1 MLNSSIKK
9 NDLIMTLKTKTLRAC
24 LILAVPFFL
33 SGRIIAQNQ
42 TLSLKEC
49 INYTLQN
56 HPNSTIYKN
65 SVKSAKEKIR
75 ENRSALLPSISGNVG
90 LDYNIKLATSVIP
103 AGSLGTEETKLQMGN
118 KFSNSAYVELDQKL
132 FDRSA
137 LLDVKTS
144 KVDKEIA
151 DLDLLKENET
161 LIYNT
166 ASAYYEVLT
175 YAEKGKLLRESE
187 KRYEKTVNI
196 LELRYAQGE
205 EKKSEYTRA
214 KVNYNNVRFDIESNN
229 SSYKLAL
236 NKLKNSIGMDIEVPI
251 SIKDSITG
259 IDVKELPLTIGLN
272 DFDANRLLDFQ
283 IDQKNLSIK
292 KLDIKQKR
300 AAYLPTLS
308 LYGKYGGD
316 AYGSDFLK
324 TLGGTWY
331 DYSVIGVKATIPIF
345 SGFKK
350 QSQLAQSKLSLASM
364 ELTNELNLQEYKLNI
379 ENASTD
385 IVSTYTNLKESKENL
400 QLATEMMDAAM
411 VEYREGTVTLSS
423 LLDTDYSYKEARTN
437 YTTSLLDYLTAQLSY
452 YKNIGTISQFV
463 NEIK

>member
-1 MLNSSIKK
+1 
-9 NDLIMTLKTKTLRAC
+9 MTIKTKILRVC
-24 LILAVPFFL
+24 LMLALPFFL
-33 SGRIIAQNQ
+33 SGRIVAQDQ

-49 INYTLQN
+49 INYTLQH

-65 SVKSAKEKIR
+65 SAKSAKEKIR
-75 ENRSALLPSISGNVG
+75 ESRSALLPSVSGSVG
-90 LDYNIKLATSVIP
+90 LDYNLKLATSVIP
-103 AGSLGTEETKLQMGN
+103 AGSFGTEETKLQMGN

-144 KVDKEIA
+144 KVNKEIA
-151 DLDLLKENET
+151 DLNLLKENET

-187 KRYEKTVNI
+187 KRYETTVSI
-196 LELRYAQGE
+196 LKLRYAQGE

-214 KVNYNNVRFDIESNN
+214 RVNYNNVQFEIESNN

-251 SIKDSITG
+251 SIEDSITD
-259 IDVKELPLTIGLN
+259 IDVKELPSTIGLN

-283 IDQKNLSIK
+283 IDQRNLDVK
-292 KLDIKQKR
+292 KLDIKQKK

-308 LYGKYGGD
+308 LYGKYGGNG
-316 AYGSDFLK
+316 YGSNFFPA
-324 TLGGTWY
+324 LGNWY
-331 DYSVIGVKATIPIF
+331 DYSVIGVKASIPIF

-364 ELTNELNLQEYKLNI
+364 ELTNKLNLQEYKLNI

-385 IVSTYTNLKESKENL
+385 IVSTYTNLKKSKENL
-400 QLATEMMDAAM
+400 QLATEMMDASM
-411 VEYREGTVTLSS
+411 VEYREGTATLSS

-452 YKNIGTISQFV
+452 YKNTGTISQFV
-463 NEIK
+463 NEIKQ

>member
-1 MLNSSIKK
+1 
-9 NDLIMTLKTKTLRAC
+9 MTIKTKTLRVC
-24 LILAVPFFL
+24 LILALPFFL
-33 SGRIIAQNQ
+33 SGRIVAQDQ

-49 INYTLQN
+49 INYTLQH
-56 HPNSTIYKN
+56 HPNSTIYQN
-65 SVKSAKEKIR
+65 SAKSAKEKIR
-75 ENRSALLPSISGNVG
+75 ESRSALLPSVAGNVG
-90 LDYNIKLATSVIP
+90 LDYNLKLATSVIP
-103 AGSLGTEETKLQMGN
+103 AGSFGTEETKLQMGN

-137 LLDVKTS
+137 FLDVKTS
-144 KVDKEIA
+144 KVNKEIA
-151 DLDLLKENET
+151 DLNLLKENET

-187 KRYEKTVNI
+187 KRYETTVSI
-196 LELRYAQGE
+196 LKLRYAQGE

-214 KVNYNNVRFDIESNN
+214 RVNYNNVQFEIESNN

-251 SIKDSITG
+251 SIEDSITD
-259 IDVKELPLTIGLN
+259 IDVKELPLAIGLN
-272 DFDANRLLDFQ
+272 DFDTNSLLDFQ
-283 IDQKNLSIK
+283 IDQKNLSAK
-292 KLDIKQKR
+292 KLDIKQKK

-308 LYGKYGGD
+308 LYGKYGGNG
-316 AYGSDFLK
+316 YGSNFFPA
-324 TLGGTWY
+324 LGNWY

-364 ELTNELNLQEYKLNI
+364 ELTNKLNLQEYKLNI

-385 IVSTYTNLKESKENL
+385 IVSTYTNLKKSKENL
-400 QLATEMMDAAM
+400 QLATEMMDASM
-411 VEYREGTVTLSS
+411 VEYQEGTATLSS

-452 YKNIGTISQFV
+452 YKNTGTISQFV
-463 NEIK
+463 NEIKQ